1 MTPITRRFLAPA
13 IAALAAASL
22 LAACGS
28 GGSDAKSTT
37 TAATGS
43 GPSAI
48 PVTPANAE
56 GCRTA
61 KAAAAQ
67 KFDDAPDPKPPT
79 KGETSI
85 KVTDDIPGCG
95 DLVKATSTVKV
106 HYILKSKSSGE
117 VVDSSWQRFEPYDVT
132 LGQARVISGWEKGIP
147 GMRAGGRRTLVLG
160 PKYGY
165 GAAGDPP
172 SIAANDTLIF
182 VIDALAVS

>member
-13 IAALAAASL
+13 IAALAAISL

-67 KFDDAPDPKPPT
+67 KTADAPIPEPPA
-79 KGETSI
+79 KDETSI

-106 HYILKSKSSGE
+106 HYIVKSKSSGE
-117 VVDSSWQRFEPYDVT
+117 VVDSSWQRSEPYDLI
-132 LGQARVISGWEKGIP
+132 LGQGSVISGWEKGIP

-160 PKYGY
+160 PTYGY
-165 GAAGDPP
+165 GATGKPP